1 MSLLFQ
7 SQVNGKKEESIMKRL
22 LIIAA
27 VLVIAIP
34 AFAGPNTL
42 SLLTWEGY
50 VTDKMLADFE
60 KETGIK
66 VQVTYIS
73 NNDEL
78 ISKMRATGGEGYDIA
93 QPSVDNVVEA
103 QKNFQIYKPIDF
115 SKITVLDNLIGSQ
128 VNAVKGM
135 STVDGKVYCIPYVWG
150 TSGIVV
156 NTDKIKKDSY
166 SFMDIYDEQWCGH
179 ATTRFRWPTFA
190 GAGYGL
196 GWDVFRNYKSEF
208 LFKNMIDNITEF
220 LISKKK
226 CIKTY
231 WTTRQ
236 EHIDLMASG
245 ECWISQGWDGTGWF
259 LSKKYPYIKFFA
271 PEEGALG
278 WIDTFAISAGAE
290 NIEGAYKWINFCMT
304 PQRAGELIEKGGF
317 LSSVKGSTAYL
328 PEDQKKLIEESF
340 PPAAI
345 DNINWY
351 PTIPSYVNELKAQAE
366 EKLKAAQ

>member
-27 VLVIAIP
+27 VLVIAVP
-34 AFAGPNTL
+34 ALAGPNTL

-135 STVDGKVYCIPYVWG
+135 STVDGQVYCIPYVWG

-166 SFMDIYDEQWCGH
+166 SYMDIYDEQWCGR

-196 GWDVFRNYKSEF
+196 GWDVFRNYQSEF
-208 LFKNMIDNITEF
+208 LFKNMIDNITDF
-220 LISKKK
+220 LSAWKK

-231 WTTRQ
+231 WSTRQ

-345 DNINWY
+345 DKIHWY
-351 PTIPSYVNELKAQAE
+351 PTLPSYVNELRAQAE
-366 EKLKAAQ
+366 EKLKAAK